1 MRTITLDWLA
11 FTFKEDTHEAS
22 EWIQLFA
29 SDTSAVDCA
38 PTNGYR
44 AAYST
49 VKGIRVMWNVD
60 RPEMGTHV
68 IIPGSAIQSIVEHQ
82 NVHQK
87 ALLKSVCDARASI
100 TRLDL
105 AYDLQGEIVS
115 LDEIYKALE
124 RKENKGTAR
133 TFSQIHSVNGG
144 NTVYVGSRQSEK
156 FIRIYDKAAQLGAK
170 NEAWFRYELE
180 TKGMV
185 ARSLAS
191 YLIQGNDWGDG
202 FVSIASG
209 MVSLPSC
216 GDYQKFFDGEMPEIG
231 IPKMEK
237 ETDREK
243 WIREQVAPAVIKH
256 YTQYRGSDAIR
267 WLREML
273 DYIDNTSVQL

>member
-1 MRTITLDWLA
+1 MRSITLDWLA

-22 EWIQLFA
+22 KWIQLYA

-44 AAYST
+44 AAYQT
-49 VKGIRVMWNVD
+49 TKGVRVMWNVD
-60 RPEMGTHV
+60 RSEMGTHV
-68 IIPGSAIQSIVEHQ
+68 IAPGSAIQHITDQQ
-82 NVHQK
+82 NVDQK
-87 ALLKSVCDARASI
+87 EFLRSVCDAGASI

-105 AYDLQGEIVS
+105 AYDLQGEELS
-115 LDEIYKALE
+115 LDEIYKALD
-124 RKENKGTAR
+124 RKENTGTAR

-156 FIRIYDKAAQLGAK
+156 FIRIYDKQAQTGVK
-170 NEAWFRYELE
+170 GKAWFRYELE

-185 ARSLAS
+185 ARSLAT
-191 YLIQGNDWGDG
+191 YLIQGNEWGDG
-202 FVSIASG
+202 FVSIAIG
-209 MVSLPSC
+209 MVDLPAC
-216 GDYQKFFDGEMPEIG
+216 VDYQKFFDGEKPEIG
-231 IPKMEK
+231 IPKLEK